1 MTVRTA
7 AASRTRGCTRTRTR
21 TRTRVARCPTCVDG
35 FDRLVCDVHTQSRS
49 VCNDLPNPLAE
60 AQR

>member
-7 AASRTRGCTRTRTR
+7 AASHTRTRTR
-21 TRTRVARCPTCVDG
+21 TAHCPTCVDG
-35 FDRLVCDVHTQSRS
+35 FDRLVGDVHTPYRS
-49 VCNDLPNPLAE
+49 VCIDLPNPLAE